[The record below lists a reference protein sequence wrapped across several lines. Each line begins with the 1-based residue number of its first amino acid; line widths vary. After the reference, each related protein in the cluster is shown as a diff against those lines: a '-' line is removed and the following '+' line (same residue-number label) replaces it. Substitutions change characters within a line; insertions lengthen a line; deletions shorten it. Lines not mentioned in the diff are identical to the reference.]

1 MNLQDAI
8 ENFLGEYK
16 GATVL
21 TYRQDLHMLLNYI
34 AGGIELTDI
43 TITEILV
50 ATQRYERRETV
61 TSVYTVN
68 KFIRTVRRFF
78 NWCVYMEYLQQ
89 SPARKAKFRPE
100 PNNDVL
106 ERTMPEDVYFALIKH
121 FTDRVKYDKPALR
134 MLVLLHFLG
143 TGARRAGAAG
153 LRWRDIDYAN
163 REAAITEKGQ
173 KTRTVFLDDETIA
186 VLRRWQLQQKATE
199 GDYVFS
205 YRGGQLLP
213 PSLGKFFRDWCSK
226 AGFDKPDGLGWGMH
240 AVRHYVGIDL
250 QDAGVNE
257 IEAAGIM
264 GHSVETYREYYAA
277 QDKERLKA
285 SALKAAHARRAARKK
300 ISTDIDFLSDKTESG

>member
-1 MNLQDAI
+1 MNLIDTI
-8 ENFLGEYK
+8 ELFLGEYK
-16 GATVL
+16 GATVR
-21 TYRQDLHMLLNYI
+21 TYSQDLKMLLQYI
-34 AGGIELTDI
+34 AGGVKLEDI
-43 TITEILV
+43 TVTEVTTAI
-50 ATQRYERRETV
+50 QRYERRETV

-78 NWCVYMEYLQQ
+78 NWCVYMEFLEQT
-89 SPARKAKFRPE
+89 PARRARFRPQ

-106 ERTMPEDVYFALIKH
+106 ERTMPEEVYFGLIEH
-121 FTDRVKYDKPALR
+121 FTERVFYDKPALR
-134 MLVLLHFLG
+134 MLALLHFLG
-143 TGARRAGAAG
+143 TGARRGGAAG
-153 LRWRDIDYAN
+153 LQWRDIDYPN
-163 REAAITEKGQ
+163 REATITEKGQ

-186 VLRRWQLQQKATE
+186 VLRRWQLQQRADE

-205 YRGGQLLP
+205 YRGGSLLA

-264 GHSVETYREYYAA
+264 GHSVETYREFYAA
-277 QDKERLKA
+277 QDKERLREA
-285 SALKAAHARRAARKK
+285 ALKTVRARRINRKK
-300 ISTDIDFLSDKTESG
+300 ISTDIDFKKGKTETG